1 MRHVDEGNHGTNIQA
16 DSGVGPL
23 AGSLVPKGGGGVGGR
38 GGRQDEGDGGGGRG
52 WGGGG
57 EQDALPLICRQ

>member
-23 AGSLVPKGGGGVGGR
+23 AGSLVPKGGGGGWEGGQA
-38 GGRQDEGDGGGGRG
+38 G
-52 WGGGG
+52 
-57 EQDALPLICRQ
+57 